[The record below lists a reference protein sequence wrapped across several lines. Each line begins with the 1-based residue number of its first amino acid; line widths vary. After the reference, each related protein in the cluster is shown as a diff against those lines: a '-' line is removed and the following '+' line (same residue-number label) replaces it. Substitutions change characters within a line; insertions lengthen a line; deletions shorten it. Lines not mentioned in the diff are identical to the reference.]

1 MKNVKAAACLS
12 CGAEYEAGSDTYT
25 CEKCGGVLEIVYD
38 YDYIKTRTS
47 PEKIAARGELS
58 LWRYLEFLPIEEGSA
73 LGPLRA
79 GWSPL
84 YRTEKLG
91 EALGLSRLYVKDD
104 GLNPTS
110 SLKDRASAI
119 AVVRAARAGKDTV
132 ACSSTGNAASSL
144 AGAAAAMGLK
154 SFIFVPERAPQGKVT
169 QLLIFGATV
178 ISVRGNY
185 EDTFRLSA
193 EAIEK
198 YGWYNRNAAINPYLS
213 EGKKTVSFEIAEQLG
228 GLLCGS
234 GAAHGTTARGGAVV
248 PEKVFAAPDYVAV
261 SVGDGCTIAGVWKGF
276 KDLYAAGFIGRLP
289 RLVSVQASGCCP
301 VNRAFETGGPI
312 ERAEE
317 NTLADSIAVGVPRNG
332 GKALAAIRESGGFT
346 VNVGDDEI
354 LAAMRLLG
362 KTAGIFG
369 EPAGVTG
376 TAGLKKAVEQ
386 KLIPADAVVVSVVTG
401 NGLKDV
407 ASAQRAAGI
416 GALDANGGLSGGAA
430 PDAAGGSGP
439 AALLRIAPEMGLLEK
454 EFARRGIRA

>member
-1 MKNVKAAACLS
+1 MKNVKAAVCVA
-12 CGAEYEAGSDTYT
+12 CGAEHEAGNDTYT
-25 CEKCGGVLEIVYD
+25 CKKCGGVLEIVYD
-38 YDYIKTRTS
+38 YDYIKSRIS
-47 PEKIAARGELS
+47 PGKIAARREFS
-58 LWRYLEFLPIEEGSA
+58 IWRYLEFLPIEEGSK
-73 LGPLRA
+73 LSPLRV

-91 EALGLSRLYVKDD
+91 EALGLSKLYVKDD

-119 AVVRAARAGKDTV
+119 AVVRAANAGKDTA

-144 AGAAAAMGLK
+144 AGGAAAMGLR

-178 ISVRGNY
+178 ISVKGNY

-198 YGWYNRNAAINPYLS
+198 YGWYNRNAAVNPYLS
-213 EGKKTVSFEIAEQLG
+213 EGKKTVSLEIAEQLG
-228 GLLCGS
+228 GLLHSPPDGTAC
-234 GAAHGTTARGGAVV
+234 GAAAPG
-248 PEKVFAAPDYVAV
+248 FAAPDYVAI

-276 KDLYAAGFIGRLP
+276 KDLYAAGFIDKLP

-301 VNRAFETGGPI
+301 VNRAVETNRPV
-312 ERAEE
+312 ERMEE

-332 GKALAAIRESGGFT
+332 AKAAAAIRESGGIT

-362 KTAGIFG
+362 KTAGVFG
-369 EPAGVTG
+369 EPAGAAG
-376 TAGLKKAVEQ
+376 TAGLKKAAEQ

-407 ASAQRAAGI
+407 VSAQYAAGI
-416 GALDANGGLSGGAA
+416 DSPGALCAGTAGAVA
-430 PDAAGGSGP
+430 GAAGGGSP
-439 AALLRIAPEMGLLEK
+439 ALLRIAPEMKLLEE
-454 EFARRGIRA
+454 EFAGRGIRT